1 MKIYPIISDT
11 RLCHPTKYISICVN
25 DSYVYQY
32 FTGSII
38 LYFTE
43 LVSKVFSNLLIDM
56 SDFPARDAVKSLCK
70 NKCFTHRLN
79 VFLSSANFSPNTL
92 PLGPKDFEFQIIGW
106 RWGGGLVFLSWDA
119 KYPVAPDSC
128 YCNRSTGVGFFSRW
142 SGEKSHEYYTLV
154 KIEFWTRLGCGQWL
168 RGEKQ

>member
-70 NKCFTHRLN
+70 NKCFTHRHN
-79 VFLSSANFSPNTL
+79 VFLSSANISPNTL
-92 PLGPKDFEFQIIGW
+92 SFGPKDFEFQIIG
-106 RWGGGLVFLSWDA
+106 
-119 KYPVAPDSC
+119 
-128 YCNRSTGVGFFSRW
+128 
-142 SGEKSHEYYTLV
+142 
-154 KIEFWTRLGCGQWL
+154 
-168 RGEKQ
+168 

>member
-1 MKIYPIISDT
+1 MI
-11 RLCHPTKYISICVN
+11 VF
-25 DSYVYQY
+25 VYQY

-79 VFLSSANFSPNTL
+79 VFFIRKLFPEYS
-92 PLGPKDFEFQIIGW
+92 
-106 RWGGGLVFLSWDA
+106 
-119 KYPVAPDSC
+119 
-128 YCNRSTGVGFFSRW
+128 FFW
-142 SGEKSHEYYTLV
+142 SQR
-154 KIEFWTRLGCGQWL
+154 F
-168 RGEKQ
+168 